1 MIRRPPR
8 STLFPY
14 TTLFR
19 SSALQH
25 FCNLLTRHWL
35 SQVRVESRLL
45 GSTSILRLPVPRHSD
60 QPHVPPQECS
70 HLLRDLVAVESWKT
84 DVDQHNL
91 WTARPRHRDALGP
104 VLRHLATM
112 PVHLK
117 SDSKLLSR
125 IWVALDPKPLLPGT
139 NPPLSGWLRRRVRP
153 G

>member
-70 HLLRDLVAVESWKT
+70 HLLRDLVRSEEHTSEL
-84 DVDQHNL
+84 QS
-91 WTARPRHRDALGP
+91 RP
-104 VLRHLATM
+104 HL
-112 PVHLK
+112 VFR
-117 SDSKLLSR
+117 LL
-125 IWVALDPKPLLPGT
+125 LD
-139 NPPLSGWLRRRVRP
+139 NMNH
-153 G
+153 